1 MPPTQTDSETSHS
14 ITEQAIYRDLPAAQ
28 TWVLLISIAI
38 VALCGIV
45 YELIIGT
52 VSSYLMGN
60 SVYQFSL
67 TIGFFMF
74 SMGIGSYLSKF
85 IANRLVQNFIYVEMT
100 LAVVGGIC
108 SISLFLTFPFTA
120 TLYTAVMFAFILT
133 IGTLVGLEIPLLTR
147 ILSAAA
153 GTRKSIANV
162 MSLDYIGALIGSVAF
177 PLLLLPSL
185 GLVASSF
192 AIGLINIF
200 IAFLN
205 IVWLRNHLKNP
216 RRLIILTG
224 AIFILLAGLT
234 LMGSRLTAFAQH
246 HLYFDEI
253 IWQKHTPYQ
262 NLVVTRDI
270 PLRDLR
276 LFIDGNLQFS
286 QRDEYRYHES
296 LVHPLMN
303 WTSVPVEQVLVL
315 GGGDGLAVRE
325 LLKYPNIKNID
336 LVDIDPAMTNLG
348 KHFAPLVKINKG
360 SLSDPKVHIHNQD
373 AFVYINKT
381 SVRYDRIILDFP
393 DPHNEAISKLYS
405 VEFFSMLSHHMS
417 DDAALITQSSSPFFS
432 RRTFW
437 SIKETL
443 AAVFPETSSFHVT
456 IPSFGDWGF
465 HIASTK
471 KGGGLIGLPSDLK
484 FLSQERFAAAQVF
497 GRDVEQVGNPIINS
511 IFEPKLYQIYL
522 DDLLNG
528 PLATKQYQTN

>member
-1 MPPTQTDSETSHS
+1 MSDSPTDTDTNLNPSE
-14 ITEQAIYRDLPAAQ
+14 QDLYRDLPATQ
-28 TWVLLISIAI
+28 TGILLVSIAI

-74 SMGIGSYLSKF
+74 SMGIGSYLTKF
-85 IANRLVQNFIYVEMT
+85 IGDQLVQVFIYVEMA
-100 LAVVGGIC
+100 LAVVGGLC
-108 SISLFLTFPFTA
+108 SITLFLAFPFTPA
-120 TLYTAVMFAFILT
+120 LYTSLMFGFILA

-147 ILSAAA
+147 ILSAAK

-162 MSLDYIGALIGSVAF
+162 MSLDYIGALIGSVGF

-200 IAFLN
+200 IAILN
-205 IVWLRNHLKNP
+205 IIWLRQYVNRP
-216 RRLIILTG
+216 RRLG
-224 AIFILLAGLT
+224 VMAGGIFALLIGLT
-234 LMGSRLTAFAQH
+234 LSGSYLTAFAQH
-246 HLYFDEI
+246 HLYFDQI
-253 IWQKHTPYQ
+253 IWKKHTPYQ

-286 QRDEYRYHES
+286 QRDEYRYHEA

-303 WTSVPVEQVLVL
+303 WTASPAKQVLVM

-325 LLKYPNIKNID
+325 LLKYPQIERID
-336 LVDIDPAMTNLG
+336 LVDIDPAMTHLG
-348 KHFAPLVKINKG
+348 KAFPALVEINQH

-373 AFVYINKT
+373 AFVYIRET
-381 SVRYDRIILDFP
+381 PIRYDRVILDFP

-405 VEFFSMLSHHMS
+405 IEFYNMLAQRMTE
-417 DDAALITQSSSPFFS
+417 DAALITQSSSPFFS

-437 SIKETL
+437 SIRKTL
-443 AAVFPETSSFHVT
+443 AAVFGQTDSFHVT
-456 IPSFGDWGF
+456 IPSFGTWGF
-465 HIASTK
+465 HLAAVKSGASLK
-471 KGGGLIGLPSDLK
+471 ALPDHLK
-484 FLSQERFAAAQVF
+484 FLDQEGFAAARVF
-497 GRDVEQVGNPIINS
+497 GRDTQPVDNAIVNS

-522 DDLLNG
+522 DDMLDG
-528 PLATKQYQTN
+528 PLAYETAKGR

>member
-1 MPPTQTDSETSHS
+1 MSLPQAETETSPS
-14 ITEQAIYRDLPAAQ
+14 STEQTIYRDLPATQ
-28 TWVLLISIAI
+28 TGVLLISIAI

-85 IANRLVQNFIYVEMT
+85 IADRLVQYFIYVEMA

-108 SISLFLTFPFTA
+108 SLSLFLTFPFTPA
-120 TLYTAVMFAFILT
+120 LYTGVMFAFILT

-147 ILSAAA
+147 ILAEAA
-153 GTRKSIANV
+153 GTRRSIANV
-162 MSLDYIGALIGSVAF
+162 MSLDYIGALVGSVAF

-205 IVWLRNHLKNP
+205 IVWLRNYLENP
-216 RRLIILTG
+216 RRLIMLTG
-224 AIFILLAGLT
+224 AIFVLLAGLT
-234 LMGSRLTAFAQH
+234 LMGSKLTAFAQH

-262 NLVVTRDI
+262 NLVVTRDV

-303 WTSVPVEQVLVL
+303 WTSGQAEQVLVL

-325 LLKYPNIKNID
+325 LLKYPSVKNID
-336 LVDIDPAMTNLG
+336 LVDIDPEMTSLG
-348 KHFAPLVKINKG
+348 MQFPPLVKINAG

-373 AFVYINKT
+373 AFVFINRT
-381 SVRYDRIILDFP
+381 DTRYDRIILDFP
-393 DPHNEAISKLYS
+393 DPHNEAIAKLYS

-417 DDAALITQSSSPFFS
+417 EDAALITQSSSPFFS

-437 SIKETL
+437 SIRHTL
-443 AAVFPETSSFHVT
+443 DAVFPETSSFHVT

-465 HIASTK
+465 NIASMK
-471 KGGGLIGLPSDLK
+471 KGGGLKGLPGDLK
-484 FLSQERFAAAQVF
+484 FLSPERFAAAQIF
-497 GRDVEQVGNPIINS
+497 GRDVERIGNPIINS

-528 PLATKQYQTN
+528 PLAAEHQRTN

>member
-1 MPPTQTDSETSHS
+1 MSYSQSDADISSSEQTL
-14 ITEQAIYRDLPAAQ
+14 YRELPAIQ
-28 TWVLLISIAI
+28 TGILLVSIAI

-60 SVYQFSL
+60 SVYQFSV

-85 IANRLVQNFIYVEMT
+85 IGEKLVEYFIYVEMA
-100 LAVVGGIC
+100 LAVVGGVC
-108 SISLFLTFPFTA
+108 SITLFLMFPFTPS
-120 TLYTAVMFAFILT
+120 LYTSVMFAFILT

-147 ILSAAA
+147 ILSAAR

-162 MSLDYIGALIGSVAF
+162 MSLDYVGALIGSVGF

-205 IVWLRNHLKNP
+205 IIWLRDHLTYP
-216 RRLIILTG
+216 RRLAVLAG
-224 AIFILLAGLT
+224 VVFLLLAGLT
-234 LMGSRLTAFAQH
+234 VMGTHLTSFAQH
-246 HLYFDEI
+246 HLYFDQV
-253 IWQKHTPYQ
+253 IWKKHTPYQ
-262 NLVVTRDI
+262 NLVVTRDT
-270 PLRDLR
+270 PMRDLR

-296 LVHPLMN
+296 LVHPLIN
-303 WTSVPVEQVLVL
+303 WTSRQAKRVLVL

-325 LLKYPNIKNID
+325 LLKYSDIERID
-336 LVDIDPAMTNLG
+336 LVDIDPDMTALG
-348 KHFAPLVKINKG
+348 KEFAPLVRINRG
-360 SLSDPKVHIHNQD
+360 SLSDPKVHLFNQD
-373 AFVYINKT
+373 AFVYIKNT
-381 SVRYDRIILDFP
+381 DTHYDRVILDFP

-405 VEFFSMLSHHMS
+405 IEFFSMLSQRMS
-417 DDAALITQSSSPFFS
+417 ENSALITQSSSPFFS

-437 SIKETL
+437 SIKRTL
-443 AAVFPETSSFHVT
+443 AEVFPKTDSFHIT
-456 IPSFGDWGF
+456 IPSFGLWGF
-465 HIASTK
+465 HIASKQT
-471 KGGGLIGLPSDLK
+471 GSGLRGLPKDLK
-484 FLSQERFAAAQVF
+484 FLDPERFAAAQVF
-497 GRDVEQVGNPIINS
+497 GRDVDPVDNPIINS

-522 DDLLNG
+522 DDLLHG
-528 PLATKQYQTN
+528 PLAYQKH

>member
-1 MPPTQTDSETSHS
+1 MSQPKAESDILSSS
-14 ITEQAIYRDLPAAQ
+14 TEQKLYRDLPSSQ
-28 TWVLLISIAI
+28 TGILLISIAI

-60 SVYQFSL
+60 SVYQFSV

-85 IANRLVQNFIYVEMT
+85 IADKLVQYFIYVEMA
-100 LAVVGGIC
+100 LAIVGGAC
-108 SISLFLTFPFTA
+108 SITLFLVFPFTP
-120 TLYTAVMFAFILT
+120 TLYTSVMFAFILA

-147 ILSAAA
+147 ILSAAT

-162 MSLDYIGALIGSVAF
+162 MSLDYVGALVGSVGF

-185 GLVASSF
+185 GLVSSSF

-205 IVWLRNHLKNP
+205 IIWLRNHLEKP
-216 RRLIILTG
+216 RRLALMAG
-224 AIFILLAGLT
+224 AILILLAGLT
-234 LMGSRLTAFAQH
+234 FMGSHLTSFAQH
-246 HLYFDEI
+246 HLYFDQI
-253 IWQKHTPYQ
+253 IWKKHTPYQ
-262 NLVVTRDI
+262 NLIVTRDT
-270 PLRDLR
+270 PMRDLR

-286 QRDEYRYHES
+286 ERDEYRYHES

-303 WTSVPVEQVLVL
+303 WTSSEAKRVLVL

-325 LLKYPNIKNID
+325 LLKYPGIERID
-336 LVDIDPAMTNLG
+336 LVDIDPEMTDLG
-348 KHFAPLVKINKG
+348 KEFQPLVNINQS
-360 SLSDPKVHIHNQD
+360 SLSDPRVHIFNQD
-373 AFVYINKT
+373 AFVYIRNT
-381 SVRYDRIILDFP
+381 DSRYDRVILDFP

-405 VEFFSMLSHHMS
+405 IEFFNMLAQRMS
-417 DDAALITQSSSPFFS
+417 ENSALVTQSSSPFFS

-437 SIKETL
+437 SIRHTL
-443 AAVFPETSSFHVT
+443 AAVFPETDSFHIT
-456 IPSFGDWGF
+456 IPSFGLWGF
-465 HIASTK
+465 NIASTQS
-471 KGGGLIGLPSDLK
+471 GGGLRGLPGDLK
-484 FLSQERFAAAQVF
+484 FLNPERFAAAQVF
-497 GRDVEQVGNPIINS
+497 GNDVDPVDNPIINS

-528 PLATKQYQTN
+528 PLAYERSKY

>member
-1 MPPTQTDSETSHS
+1 MSLSRAETEISPV
-14 ITEQAIYRDLPAAQ
+14 TTAEPNYQDLPATQ
-28 TWVLLISIAI
+28 TGVLLISIAI

-52 VSSYLMGN
+52 VSSYLLGN

-74 SMGIGSYLSKF
+74 SMGIGSFLSKF
-85 IANRLVQNFIYVEMT
+85 IADRLVQYFIYVEMA

-108 SISLFLTFPFTA
+108 SITLFLTFPFTPA
-120 TLYTAVMFAFILT
+120 LYTGVMFAFILA

-147 ILSAAA
+147 ILSEAT
-153 GTRKSIANV
+153 GTRRSIANV
-162 MSLDYIGALIGSVAF
+162 MSLDYIGALLGSVAF

-205 IVWLRNHLKNP
+205 IVWLRNHLEKP
-216 RRLIILTG
+216 RRLIVLVC
-224 AIFILLAGLT
+224 AIFLLLAGLT
-234 LMGSRLTAFAQH
+234 VMGSKLTAFAQH
-246 HLYFDEI
+246 HLYFDQV
-253 IWQKHTPYQ
+253 IWHKHTPYQ

-270 PLRDLR
+270 PLQDLR

-303 WTSVPVEQVLVL
+303 WTSSPVNQVLVL

-325 LLKYPNIKNID
+325 LLKYDNLKRID
-336 LVDIDPAMTNLG
+336 LVDIDPEMTGLG
-348 KHFAPLVKINKG
+348 KNFPPLVKINQG
-360 SLSDPKVHIHNQD
+360 SLSDPRVHIYNQD
-373 AFVYINKT
+373 AFVFINK
-381 SVRYDRIILDFP
+381 SDARYDRIILDFP

-405 VEFFSMLSHHMS
+405 IEFFSMLSHHMAE
-417 DDAALITQSSSPFFS
+417 DAALITQSSSPFFS

-437 SIKETL
+437 SIRKTL

-465 HIASTK
+465 NMASTRP
-471 KGGGLIGLPSDLK
+471 GGSLKGLPSDLK
-484 FLSQERFAAAQVF
+484 FLNREKFAAAQIF
-497 GRDVEQVGNPIINS
+497 GKDIDRIENPIINS
-511 IFEPKLYQIYL
+511 IFEPKLYQVYL
-522 DDLLNG
+522 DDLRNG
-528 PLATKQYQTN
+528 PLANNPLQPN